1 MDPKTRKFNEIE
13 LIRILKYNRTFA
25 INFIRR
31 NIAYLP
37 EERIEYELDSFEQ
50 LSEIKNPEISYEKLI
65 NGLNHLPK
73 VKAKKIIHY

>member
-37 EERIEYELDSFEQ
+37 EERIEYELDYFDH
-50 LSEIKNPEISYEKLI
+50 LAEIKDLKLAMK
-65 NGLNHLPK
+65 NSFMD
-73 VKAKKIIHY
+73 